1 MSTQIKIGGQTIVSS
16 SHIIQAGSDLQ
27 WMESETLGKRLQMI
41 RNGMRMQIFDLS
53 SGQTQ
58 VSPALKSSE
67 PLSPVQVAFAKGHWL
82 APIQISSGLWEMMDT
97 TRNEAYFSQKMRFS
111 ETWNQIIQLQT
122 VNLAHDTALTD
133 LGWGTVGGRLV
144 PTSINVSVRSQGVVN
159 DVYSE
164 YSNWFFPRS
173 IPNSL
178 FRIK

>member
-1 MSTQIKIGGQTIVSS
+1 
-16 SHIIQAGSDLQ
+16 
-27 WMESETLGKRLQMI
+27 
-41 RNGMRMQIFDLS
+41 
-53 SGQTQ
+53 
-58 VSPALKSSE
+58 
-67 PLSPVQVAFAKGHWL
+67 VQVAFAKGHWL